1 MADIFIINNGLVEL
15 KGGQLVKSAIELPNG
30 LLHLITSYDFKIIA
44 ICQDTSSILIY
55 ELIGSQFVIKHKI
68 NKTPIVL
75 DKFWNKYAVYCYVS
89 NYLILKYTTQFSH
102 IYEIVDLENT
112 DDNLD
117 SFIMFHG
124 STPVY
129 YDGIL
134 SFCPGN
140 VKYNKKYYNINLANK
155 TITHEC
161 PYFKQ
166 KITRIKL
173 NAMEND
179 DEIYYAKG
187 VVIVNNNIYHIL
199 TGNLLG
205 STAGLKS
212 YNEFNIN
219 YFVMSEKINI
229 APGAPVTEYEYEGL
243 YIYGIGA
250 STGSLTKSA
259 SASASAAVE

>member
-1 MADIFIINNGLVEL
+1 MDKIFIVKNSLVEL
-15 KGGQLVKSAIELPNG
+15 KGGQLVKSAIELPND
-30 LLHLITSYDFKIIA
+30 LVHLITSYDSKIIA

-55 ELIGSQFVIKHKI
+55 ELISAQFLIKHKI

-75 DKFWNKYAVYCYVS
+75 DKFWNKHAVYCYVS

-102 IYEIVDLENT
+102 IYEIIDLENT

-124 STPVY
+124 TSPAY
-129 YDGIL
+129 CDGIL
-134 SFCPGN
+134 SFCPCN

-166 KITRIKL
+166 KIMQIKI

-179 DEIYYAKG
+179 DDMCYAKG
-187 VVIVNNNIYHIL
+187 VIIVNNDIYHIL
-199 TGNLLG
+199 TGILLG
-205 STAGLKS
+205 NINSTGS
-212 YNEFNIN
+212 YSGFDSN
-219 YFVMSEKINI
+219 YFVIGEKMKI

-243 YIYGIGA
+243 YIYDIGA

-259 SASASAAVE
+259 VAVD